1 LGFEEGFFKM
11 SDVVLFPVLLCSEK
25 SSFSRISFTDFS
37 ADSREVWVLT
47 KLPLTSSS
55 VCFKGGWIYL
65 STMYFLGVYDCFA
78 NTLWQ
83 DKVKM
88 VGSTDR

>member
-1 LGFEEGFFKM
+1 
-11 SDVVLFPVLLCSEK
+11 
-25 SSFSRISFTDFS
+25 
-37 ADSREVWVLT
+37 
-47 KLPLTSSS
+47 
-55 VCFKGGWIYL
+55 L